1 MQILE
6 IKSMD
11 FTVKDLSN
19 SYKIAAKKFHP
30 DINQDAQTDRMY
42 IVNEAHTILKEY
54 LKNRS
59 DKSETINKSKK
70 TEKKQEEPNRETVV
84 KYAKKF
90 DISYSEAKYR
100 YDTFKTRTNYTG
112 SIIDYYENLMT
123 KYYEHKD
130 LIFELYN
137 ELKAFNGS
145 LTYIIDEYEDSQKDR
160 NISIIEWLQNR
171 VTEKKV
177 AQILNINIREIAC
190 AYQNDQTYGY
200 DSTYTDYV
208 KKLYSFITELN
219 LEKNNYNYLK
229 EKYKRKLANSKS
241 KTFIDYLEIKLKIE
255 LLKKQINS
263 DSDDLLY
270 EVFEILEDN
279 NNLTKTVEGI
289 KEKVFKKTKF

>member
-11 FTVKDLSN
+11 FTAKDLSN

-30 DINQDAQTDRMY
+30 DINQDVQTDRMY

-54 LKNRS
+54 LKTRR
-59 DKSETINKSKK
+59 DKSETINKNKK
-70 TEKKQEEPNRETVV
+70 AEKKQEEPNRETVV

-100 YDTFKTRTNYTG
+100 YDTFKTRTNYKG

-208 KKLYSFITELN
+208 KKIYSFITELN

>member
-241 KTFIDYLEIKLKIE
+241 KTFIDYLEIKIKIE

-289 KEKVFKKTKF
+289 KEKVFKKTKS